1 MKKMFILI
9 FLSVFLSSNFF
20 SGLTVSGVVK
30 DISSPGVKYSDPEA
44 NASNVTINKS
54 IKIFFNEKIKK
65 GADFEKIELS
75 DKSGE
80 TVPIRLF
87 VNSDHLAVVP
97 CGNLYNNTAYV
108 LKVDKGAITD
118 LSDNMLITSF
128 KLSFS
133 TGKKAEEI
141 PVKTPTSSAITSPA
155 PYAMLITSSPAISL
169 STKVT
174 SSDGLSVYTYSGK
187 NYVEANEIQ
196 AKYYP
201 NCLLDFQPAEYI
213 VCIYGTSHAILSG
226 DGRTKPLLT
235 NPLYVGDLNFR
246 EHLFSLFEL
255 EYYESTIR
263 PLLEG
268 IRKVNYYGLRADSL
282 GLRLKPPEVRT
293 S

>member
-9 FLSVFLSSNFF
+9 FLSVFLSSNFC
-20 SGLTVSGVVK
+20 SDLTVSGVVK

-75 DKSGE
+75 DKFGKA
-80 TVPIRLF
+80 VPIRLF

-97 CGNLYNNTAYV
+97 CGSLDNDTAYV

-128 KLSFS
+128 KLSFR
-133 TGKKAEEI
+133 TRKKAEEI
-141 PVKTPTSSAITSPA
+141 PVKTPTSSAISAIMSPA
-155 PYAMLITSSPAISL
+155 PYAVLITSSPAISL
-169 STKVT
+169 SRKVT
-174 SSDGLSVYTYSGK
+174 SSDGLSVYIYSGK

-213 VCIYGTSHAILSG
+213 VSIYGTSHAILSG
-226 DGRTKPLLT
+226 DSRTKPLLT

-263 PLLEG
+263 PLLESIG
-268 IRKVNYYGLRADSL
+268 KSITMG
-282 GLRLKPPEVRT
+282 
-293 S
+293 

>member
-9 FLSVFLSSNFF
+9 FLSIFLYSNFF
-20 SGLTVSGVVK
+20 SGLTVRGVVK

-75 DKSGE
+75 DKLGKA
-80 TVPIRLF
+80 VPIRLF

-97 CGNLYNNTAYV
+97 CGSLDNDTAYV
-108 LKVDKGAITD
+108 LKVEKGAITD
-118 LSDNMLITSF
+118 LSDNTLITSF

-133 TGKKAEEI
+133 TRKKAEEI

-155 PYAMLITSSPAISL
+155 PYAVLITSSPAISL
-169 STKVT
+169 SRKVT
-174 SSDGLSVYTYSGK
+174 SSDGLSVYIYSGK

-213 VCIYGTSHAILSG
+213 VSIYGTSHAILSG
-226 DGRTKPLLT
+226 DSRTKPLLT

-268 IRKVNYYGLRADSL
+268 IGKVNYYGLRADNRSQ
-282 GLRLKPPEVRT
+282 K
-293 S
+293 